1 MLHSGNIGNLST
13 AFRPENDG
21 KKIDYDGQH
30 YLPSDNG
37 GVHFTSQINFR
48 TCEIPFSNTFI
59 EAYKS
64 KYAEENYT

>member
-21 KKIDYDGQH
+21 KKSGEYDGQH

-37 GVHFTSQINFR
+37 GVHFTS
-48 TCEIPFSNTFI
+48 
-59 EAYKS
+59 
-64 KYAEENYT
+64 